1 MNAKDFLI
9 KYTFQDEEEA
19 KDEQNER
26 FARMMESYHQHKLRQ
41 ANVSGS
47 CHLVNECHAQY
58 TTTDAVFEDLQ
69 MALKYAAEQQKLAD
83 KCKLNVEYR
92 VRTMP
97 LVGHDG

>member
-1 MNAKDFLI
+1 MSTEVQNTTSGQHDAKLP
-9 KYTFQDEEEA
+9 
-19 KDEQNER
+19 
-26 FARMMESYHQHKLRQ
+26 
-41 ANVSGS
+41 VSRA

-83 KCKLNVEYR
+83 KYKLNVEYR

-97 LVGHDG
+97 LVRHDG

>member
-1 MNAKDFLI
+1 MD
-9 KYTFQDEEEA
+9 
-19 KDEQNER
+19 NETLKIS
-26 FARMMESYHQHKLRQ
+26 EPNGTKPL
-41 ANVSGS
+41 VSRS

-69 MALKYAAEQQKLAD
+69 MALKYAAEQQKLAE